1 MLNNVVLIG
10 RITRDPELRTVAS
23 GQSTVSF
30 SIAVERNFKDQNGET
45 QADFINCVAWRN
57 QADFIARYIKKGFLI
72 SVQGR
77 LQTRSYLDQNQ
88 QNRFV
93 TEVVV
98 ENVSNLQPRDPNSN
112 PSQDLGQTSY
122 QANTQRPQQK
132 NDEEIQHFEASEVSE
147 DDLPF

>member
-1 MLNNVVLIG
+1 MLNNVVLVG
-10 RITRDPELRTVAS
+10 RITRDPELRTTAS

-30 SIAVERNFKDQNGET
+30 SVAVERNFKDQNGET

-57 QADFIARYIKKGFLI
+57 QAEFISRYIKKGFLI

-88 QNRFV
+88 QTRFV

-112 PSQDLGQTSY
+112 SNQELGQQNY
-122 QANTQRPQQK
+122 QQNYQRPQQNN
-132 NDEEIQHFEASEVSE
+132 NDVDQQFEASEVSE

>member
-10 RITRDPELRTVAS
+10 RITRDPELRTTAS
-23 GQSTVSF
+23 GQNTVSF
-30 SIAVERNFKDQNGET
+30 SLAVERNFKDQNGET

-57 QADFIARYIKKGFLI
+57 QADFIANYIKKGFLI

-77 LQTRSYLDQNQ
+77 IQVRNYLDQAGQ
-88 QNRFV
+88 TRYV

-98 ENVSNLQPRDPNSN
+98 ENVSNLQPKD
-112 PSQDLGQTSY
+112 SQGVAPAQNNY
-122 QANTQRPQQK
+122 QQNNTK
-132 NDEEIQHFEASEVSE
+132 SEESTQEFEASEVSE